1 MMEKQNK
8 PKVSSKD
15 IIIIIF
21 IISLTALIITFIN
34 KMFEEREP
42 RTELIH
48 EEIINIKSF
57 VLHWYQEFDEDELH
71 TVNGNEISFSSGKYP
86 LTFAV
91 NRLRAVFPDGK
102 AIFIVFNYI
111 DYLEF
116 YQSEGEIVAV
126 ISYHNSGR
134 YTFVVK

>member
-1 MMEKQNK
+1 M
-8 PKVSSKD
+8 
-15 IIIIIF
+15 
-21 IISLTALIITFIN
+21 
-34 KMFEEREP
+34 
-42 RTELIH
+42 
-48 EEIINIKSF
+48 
-57 VLHWYQEFDEDELH
+57 HWYQEFDEDELH
-71 TVNGNEISFSSGKYP
+71 TVNRNEISFSSGKYP